1 MNIMSTGQTHVA
13 DEIVRFPLNTLFDSI
28 DQQMRS
34 LDMDAIIAAAEL
46 PVKHDRIARLIL
58 IHDAVRPVQADAKWS
73 VLRESRERDAD
84 TMREERRSF
93 GHRSGRRSMC
103 RRSRRHSLPREP

>member
-46 PVKHDRIARLIL
+46 PVNQDRIARLIV
-58 IHDAVRPVQADAKWS
+58 IHDAVRPLLRAMA
-73 VLRESRERDAD
+73 VLPLIPERW
-84 TMREERRSF
+84 
-93 GHRSGRRSMC
+93 
-103 RRSRRHSLPREP
+103 HSALKMLIGVLDEIASSKPTFMARKV